1 LDDAKRKRTS
11 IEYQSMMKLQPQT
24 ALFNSGFSNTLL
36 AASKLTESVVE
47 PLKKMTDDL
56 TLEMENTFEK
66 KKNE

>member
-1 LDDAKRKRTS
+1 
-11 IEYQSMMKLQPQT
+11 MMKLQPQT